1 MRLKM
6 VFFTLSLI
14 HCSPLWANP
23 LIKIPAENCV
33 IQTTAFHKTGQIEKN
48 LFQSKQKNK
57 AGCEKVR
64 RTFQTNFSPDQ
75 VTKVEA
81 TMIWRGGK

>member
-1 MRLKM
+1 MPMKLI
-6 VFFTLSLI
+6 FFTASLI
-14 HCSPLWANP
+14 HCFHTLANP
-23 LIKIPAENCV
+23 LIKVPAENCV

-64 RTFQTNFSPDQ
+64 RTFQTNFSPEQ

-81 TMIWRGGK
+81 TMTWRGGK